1 MGKIRK
7 ILETELVG
15 GTQSI
20 DVYPVTSTK
29 AVYDENNIRLDT
41 ILKPATKEATGLM
54 SSEDKNKID
63 NYVGTRLNVPNITYV
78 NPELQE
84 EYTSIGYEGIKY
96 TNGVCTFDIS
106 NGDIDIKSDNI
117 KINGTEIS
125 YTRGSNSTTLNQT
138 GLIVDDTSTESFDNS
153 THRITITSNTI
164 KYKYFID
171 NSMTDEEDES
181 GDYTYTLPKA
191 NGRLLVDSENEANV
205 NYVNSNRD
213 KTLTVGYDG
222 IKYIVVNDEISD
234 VVFDVNDKG
243 VCNSKQFVCSS
254 SLGKNSYSTIIN
266 SKTIDIFYNGP
277 LISTSIDISANSIT
291 FSNTSNFGDIEDG
304 GNNTLTTIYS
314 IDNIKK
320 SNFTYSFPD
329 KSGTIE
335 LVDEEKDNKLKQIT
349 HNDSLNIGYQYS
361 TSFSSLEELA
371 NYVNNNP
378 TTEQYMSY
386 ISNEGVGSFL
396 LTKNGEVNC
405 SVMSDTIGFTVLK
418 GTLDFDNKE
427 VINEKIVGFD
437 TNEAILPNC
446 IKILDDVDNNKA
458 YKLNIAKCLEL
469 GILTEVDKSSINA
482 KAKKINF

>member
-15 GTQSI
+15 GTQST

-84 EYTSIGYEGIKY
+84 EYTSIGYRGIKY
-96 TNGVCTFDIS
+96 TNGVCTFDVS
-106 NGDIDIKSDNI
+106 NGDIYIKSDNI
-117 KINGTEIS
+117 KINEEEIS

-222 IKYIVVNDEISD
+222 INYINHAPNNITLKTHIYDNIATFHYS
-234 VVFDVNDKG
+234 NR
-243 VCNSKQFVCSS
+243 NSKASV
-254 SLGKNSYSTIIN
+254 
-266 SKTIDIFYNGP
+266 
-277 LISTSIDISANSIT
+277 ISTVTYDSFQIRQTAPGH
-291 FSNTSNFGDIEDG
+291 TSS
-304 GNNTLTTIYS
+304 TTYRAK
-314 IDNIKK
+314 NIARD
-320 SNFTYSFPD
+320 NFTYTFPN

-349 HNDSLNIGYQYS
+349 HSDSLSIGYQYS

-396 LTKNGEVNC
+396 LAKNGEVSC

-427 VINEKIVGFD
+427 VINEKIVSFD

-458 YKLNIAKCLEL
+458 YELNIAKCLEL
-469 GILTEVDKSSINA
+469 GILTEVNKSSINA